1 MRERERSA
9 AASGGLRNG
18 FAEWARRSGG
28 FVGVGLRNGFSGFW
42 EWRGRLA
49 GVLGIAR

>member
-18 FAEWARRSGG
+18 FVEWVHWSGG
-28 FVGVGLRNGFSGFW
+28 FVGVGLRNGFSGFRV
-42 EWRGRLA
+42 EFEQEKMEGMTR
-49 GVLGIAR
+49 